1 MISINEI
8 VESKGYKN
16 FMKYVYGFG
25 ASIVLVGAL
34 FKIQHYPGASV
45 MLVIGLLTEALIFF
59 FSAFEPLHE
68 ELDWT
73 LVYPELAGL
82 SDEFDNDDHDQ
93 VRRFERANDMPQ
105 VVGVPFSGA
114 IGGATAAEGQT
125 QQVTGAAT
133 PASAGGTIVVGGAST
148 SALAK
153 FDKMLEEAE
162 IEPETFKKMGEGIAK
177 LSETAKNLSD
187 LSDAGVATK
196 DFVSKMQAATQS
208 ASTLDDTYK
217 KSSEVLKE
225 SVNEL
230 SGSYTKTAE
239 SFNTVNKELS
249 DAYTNF
255 ANTLTK
261 EINSIGTEGTAYAE
275 KLNSLNSNLS
285 ALNAVYE
292 LQIQNANEQVESSKK
307 NFEGMNGMA
316 NNMVKIVENTS
327 KLNVEVEQLE
337 QNIASLNNIYGNML
351 SSVNIK

>member
-1 MISINEI
+1 MISITEI

-25 ASIVLVGAL
+25 AAVVLVGAL
-34 FKIQHYPGASV
+34 FKIQHYPGAAF
-45 MLVIGLLTEALIFF
+45 MLVVGLLTEALIFF

-82 SDEFDNDDHDQ
+82 SDEFDDEDHDQ
-93 VRRFERANDMPQ
+93 VRRFERASDMPQ
-105 VVGVPFSGA
+105 VVGVPV
-114 IGGATAAEGQT
+114 GGNIVGGGVSEGQT
-125 QQVTGAAT
+125 QQVTGT
-133 PASAGGTIVVGGAST
+133 SASAAGTIVVGGGST
-148 SALAK
+148 AALAK

-177 LSETAKNLSD
+177 LSQTAKDLND
-187 LSDAGVATK
+187 LSDAGLATK
-196 DFVSKMQAATQS
+196 DFVSKMQAATES
-208 ASTLDDTYK
+208 ASVLDDTYK
-217 KSSEVLKE
+217 KTSEVLKE

-230 SGSYTKTAE
+230 SSSYTQTAE
-239 SFNTVNKELS
+239 SFNIVNKELS
-249 DAYTNF
+249 EAYTNF

-275 KLNSLNSNLS
+275 KLSSLNSNLS
-285 ALNAVYE
+285 TLNAVYE
-292 LQIQNANEQVESSKK
+292 LQIQNTNEQVESSKK
-307 NFEGMNGMA
+307 YFEEINGVA
-316 NNMVKIVENTS
+316 NNMTKIVENTS

>member
-34 FKIQHYPGASV
+34 FKIQHYPGASF
-45 MLVIGLLTEALIFF
+45 MLVVGLLTEAMIFF

-82 SDEFDNDDHDQ
+82 SDDFDNDDHDQ
-93 VRRFERANDMPQ
+93 VRRFERASDMPQ

-114 IGGATAAEGQT
+114 TLPEGQA
-125 QQVTGAAT
+125 QQVAGT
-133 PASAGGTIVVGGAST
+133 PTSASGSGTIVVGGAST

-177 LSETAKNLSD
+177 LSDTAKNLSD

-208 ASTLDDTYK
+208 VATLDDTYK
-217 KSSEVLKE
+217 KSSEVIKE

-239 SFNTVNKELS
+239 SFNVVNKELS

-275 KLNSLNSNLS
+275 KLSSLNNNLS

-292 LQIQNANEQVESSKK
+292 LQIQNTNEQVESSKK
-307 NFEGMNGMA
+307 NLEGMNGMA
-316 NNMVKIVENTS
+316 NNMTKIVENTS